1 MWSHPIGSGPSFQN
15 TGEAQRWTFSCPQRR
30 GERSKGWV
38 IAFWVKTVFY
48 VPLLPGLL
56 PLDIVG
62 MPEYEKLSEPERVLC
77 TELRLLPSVFAE
89 LRAKLKVWIEISF
102 LWPIFWFQLFF
113 LWLWNMK
120 FSFTKVESSAR
131 GGLLLAEA
139 REALKIDVNK
149 TRLKQRTFMKD
160 VSSMVDVWKMTA
172 AANTII
178 LNLQLKMISYNLWIF
193 YFQES
198 VWSSGGGGCDSSQ
211 ASVRQRS
218 VLQI

>member
-89 LRAKLKVWIEISF
+89 LRAKLKVWIEITF

-113 LWLWNMK
+113 LWLKLEIFFHKGGIFFEGRTAAGWSKGGFKNWREQNQ
-120 FSFTKVESSAR
+120 VEATHMYER
-131 GGLLLAEA
+131 CL
-139 REALKIDVNK
+139 
-149 TRLKQRTFMKD
+149 
-160 VSSMVDVWKMTA
+160 SMFEVWKMTA
-172 AANTII
+172 AANTIS
-178 LNLQLKMISYNLWIF
+178 LNLQ
-193 YFQES
+193 
-198 VWSSGGGGCDSSQ
+198 DD
-211 ASVRQRS
+211 
-218 VLQI
+218 